1 MKANDL
7 LSQFGDHR
15 QRVQS
20 AITAVCERRGIL
32 LVDDENRENEGDL
45 IFSAQ
50 SMTEADM
57 AIMIRHC
64 SGIVCLCITEEKARQ
79 LNLPLMVE
87 QNTSKYGT
95 AFTISIEA
103 AEGVTTGVSAADR
116 IQTIRTAIAPNA
128 TPESLHHPGHIFPL
142 IARSGGIKERSG
154 HTEGSIDLMKL
165 AGLAPCAVL
174 CELTND
180 DGTMAR
186 LPEIIEFGLEHK
198 YPVVTINDLKNIRQP
213 PTSFPSW

>member
-20 AITAVCERRGIL
+20 AITSVCEGRGIL

-79 LNLPLMVE
+79 LNLPVNGGAKTPVNMVPHSPFR
-87 QNTSKYGT
+87 SKQQR
-95 AFTISIEA
+95 E
-103 AEGVTTGVSAADR
+103 
-116 IQTIRTAIAPNA
+116 
-128 TPESLHHPGHIFPL
+128 
-142 IARSGGIKERSG
+142 
-154 HTEGSIDLMKL
+154 
-165 AGLAPCAVL
+165 
-174 CELTND
+174 
-180 DGTMAR
+180 
-186 LPEIIEFGLEHK
+186 
-198 YPVVTINDLKNIRQP
+198 
-213 PTSFPSW
+213 

>member
-20 AITAVCERRGIL
+20 AITSVCEGRGIL

-64 SGIVCLCITEEKARQ
+64 SGIVCLCIHGGES
-79 LNLPLMVE
+79 P
-87 QNTSKYGT
+87 
-95 AFTISIEA
+95 
-103 AEGVTTGVSAADR
+103 TT
-116 IQTIRTAIAPNA
+116 
-128 TPESLHHPGHIFPL
+128 
-142 IARSGGIKERSG
+142 
-154 HTEGSIDLMKL
+154 
-165 AGLAPCAVL
+165 
-174 CELTND
+174 ELTVN
-180 DGTMAR
+180 GGAK
-186 LPEIIEFGLEHK
+186 H
-198 YPVVTINDLKNIRQP
+198 Q
-213 PTSFPSW
+213 

>member
-20 AITAVCERRGIL
+20 AITSVCEGRGIL

-79 LNLPLMVE
+79 LNLPMQHIRLVDYQYFTNKMVE
-87 QNTSKYGT
+87 KSVLH
-95 AFTISIEA
+95 FFFF
-103 AEGVTTGVSAADR
+103 AE
-116 IQTIRTAIAPNA
+116 
-128 TPESLHHPGHIFPL
+128 
-142 IARSGGIKERSG
+142 
-154 HTEGSIDLMKL
+154 
-165 AGLAPCAVL
+165 
-174 CELTND
+174 
-180 DGTMAR
+180 
-186 LPEIIEFGLEHK
+186 
-198 YPVVTINDLKNIRQP
+198 
-213 PTSFPSW
+213 